1 MFQNLKT
8 SIKLILIMQ
17 GFLMSNSSAIADRV
31 DWGRNVERNQES
43 KKETWKWKTPFGKL
57 KTQKLA

>member
-1 MFQNLKT
+1 
-8 SIKLILIMQ
+8 
-17 GFLMSNSSAIADRV
+17 MSNSSAIADRV

-43 KKETWKWKTPFGKL
+43 KKETWKWKTSFGKL